1 MLKCLIQISLE
12 SLTRLEWLPT
22 PHVGTCTLI
31 CQQISIYIH
40 QSPPPLLTIYAGYKL
55 LIPTFNSRR
64 LSRAPYDLSG
74 MVPARDQRLSLGI
87 SNPSQKSFLSLLSN
101 INMNRQS
108 RKVNFLVVGCY
119 ARKGRKIYG
128 PTLKLRDHP
137 K

>member
-40 QSPPPLLTIYAGYKL
+40 ESPPPLLTIYAGYKF

-64 LSRAPYDLSG
+64 LSRAPHDLSG
-74 MVPARDQRLSLGI
+74 TVPARNQHLSLGI
-87 SNPSQKSFLSLLSN
+87 SNPSQKSFLSRLIHCATRPTN
-101 INMNRQS
+101 INMSRQS
-108 RKVNFLVVGCY
+108 RKLNFLVFM
-119 ARKGRKIYG
+119 
-128 PTLKLRDHP
+128 
-137 K
+137 